1 MCIFYIYIF
10 DKIYLIVTLM
20 RAIKSAPVRYDKT
33 GNTILIVNIMLKVC
47 INVLAEA
54 LWSYC

>member
-1 MCIFYIYIF
+1 
-10 DKIYLIVTLM
+10 M
-20 RAIKSAPVRYDKT
+20 RAIKSAPVRYGKT